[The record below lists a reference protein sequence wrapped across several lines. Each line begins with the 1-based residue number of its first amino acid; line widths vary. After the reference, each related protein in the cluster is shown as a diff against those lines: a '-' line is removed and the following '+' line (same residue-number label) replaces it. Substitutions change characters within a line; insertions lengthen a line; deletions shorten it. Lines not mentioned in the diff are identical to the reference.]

1 LSMRADGKP
10 ASKISEATGY
20 NADYVSRIA
29 SNYAKNVLRDMGRH
43 YGGIRRNMSC
53 DEEIAILKPFLEK
66 FDKVHCLWYPRLGLP
81 MKKRLDILSAAVKF
95 MVFCIAMDG
104 EK

>member
-1 LSMRADGKP
+1 MRADGKP

-29 SNYAKNVLRDMGRH
+29 SNYVKNVLIDIGRH

-53 DEEIAILKPFLEK
+53 DEAIRASKN
-66 FDKVHCLWYPRLGLP
+66 
-81 MKKRLDILSAAVKF
+81 
-95 MVFCIAMDG
+95 
-104 EK
+104 